1 MKKRGFVIS
10 TTAALVATV
19 GAIGLQ
25 AANPSWAGFRSNPKE
40 VVDEV
45 WQIVNREYVDGSF
58 HHSDWEAK
66 RRELLARDYATDE
79 EAYSAIRDAL
89 KSLDDP
95 YTRFMDP
102 EQYASMQ
109 IDTSG
114 ELTGVGLQLGAD
126 EKTGHLV
133 VVSPIEESPAFE
145 AGIKSRDVIVAIDGK
160 NTDGM
165 DVNAAVNLIR
175 GEIGTTVKLTVLRN
189 EATQLDFEVERAKIE
204 LQTVRYEVHNDNG
217 LKLGYIRLSQFDANS
232 AVKMQQAI
240 QALEKDRVSAYILD
254 LRGNPGGLLYSSAEI
269 ARMFLNS
276 GGIVSTVNREGV
288 QDRIDAN
295 GHALTEKPLAVLV
308 DGGSASASEILSGAL
323 KDNQRATLVGTQ
335 TFGKGLVQSVHELSG
350 GAGLAVTIAR
360 YLTPNGTDIN
370 HKGIAPDVVV
380 ELSEQDLERL
390 AGDREALATLGDP
403 QYAAA
408 VKSLGTELAQE
419 AMPGPTAQ
427 TAAAN

>member
-1 MKKRGFVIS
+1 
-10 TTAALVATV
+10 
-19 GAIGLQ
+19 
-25 AANPSWAGFRSNPKE
+25 
-40 VVDEV
+40 
-45 WQIVNREYVDGSF
+45 
-58 HHSDWEAK
+58 
-66 RRELLARDYATDE
+66 
-79 EAYSAIRDAL
+79 
-89 KSLDDP
+89 
-95 YTRFMDP
+95 
-102 EQYASMQ
+102 
-109 IDTSG
+109 
-114 ELTGVGLQLGAD
+114 
-126 EKTGHLV
+126 
-133 VVSPIEESPAFE
+133 
-145 AGIKSRDVIVAIDGK
+145 
-160 NTDGM
+160 
-165 DVNAAVNLIR
+165 
-175 GEIGTTVKLTVLRN
+175 VLRN